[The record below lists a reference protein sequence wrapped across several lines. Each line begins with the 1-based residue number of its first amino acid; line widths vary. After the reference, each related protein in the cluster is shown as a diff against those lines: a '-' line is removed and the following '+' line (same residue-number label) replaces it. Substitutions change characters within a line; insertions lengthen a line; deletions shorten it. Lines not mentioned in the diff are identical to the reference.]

1 MRVSVS
7 GTCAT
12 QTTILIHRPPTLSF
26 IDPPSMRSSTPHPI
40 PPHVGGGERTC
51 TTGSALLIFE
61 ALEQESPVGTPEAE
75 GVGEGVADLGLA
87 GLVGDDVE
95 VAGGILVLEVDGR
108 GQGLVAE
115 SEGGDPRLEPA
126 RGAQQVAR
134 HGLGRAD

>member
-26 IDPPSMRSSTPHPI
+26 IDPPSIRSSTPHPI

-51 TTGSALLIFE
+51 TTGSALSIFE
-61 ALEQESPVGTPEAE
+61 ALEQECPVRAPEAE
-75 GVGEGVADLGLA
+75 GVGEGVADLGLP
-87 GLVGDDVE
+87 GPVGDDVQ

-108 GQGLVAE
+108 GQDLVAQG
-115 SEGGDPRLEPA
+115 EGGDPGLEAA
-126 RGAQQVAR
+126 RRAQE
-134 HGLGRAD
+134 